1 MSQKNIG
8 RVCIVTGGSKGIGHG
23 ITKAFIEQGYHVM
36 ITGRDE
42 KACIDCCIQL
52 QHLIDLYQWENR
64 ISYFSCDVS
73 VKTLC
78 EEMIRL
84 CLERY
89 GRLDVLIC
97 NAGIYPEASLENCSE
112 NDINETMRINYNGT
126 VYSIQAAIEPLKQ
139 SQAGRIIIISSIT
152 GPITGNIGFAH
163 YGATKSAQIGYMKG
177 AAIELAPYNITINA
191 ILPGNILTESLG
203 QLGDAYTTRMIERIP
218 MKRLG
223 TPKDIGNASLFL
235 ASEESSYITGNSITV
250 DGGQVLPEA

>member
-1 MSQKNIG
+1 MSRNNKG

-23 ITKAFIEQGYHVM
+23 IALAFIEEGYDVL

-42 KACIDCCIQL
+42 KACIDCCSKL
-52 QHLIDLYQWENR
+52 QNLIDMHKWDNR
-64 ISYFSCDVS
+64 ISYFSGDVS
-73 VKTLC
+73 VKALC
-78 EEMIRL
+78 DEMIRI

-97 NAGIYPEASLENCSE
+97 NAGIYPEASVENCSE
-112 NDINETMRINYNGT
+112 NDINETMRINYMGT
-126 VYSIQAAIEPLKQ
+126 VYSIQASIEPLKQ

-163 YGATKSAQIGYMKG
+163 YGATKAAQVGYMRT
-177 AAIELAPYNITINA
+177 AAIELAPYNITVNA

-203 QLGDAYTTRMIERIP
+203 ELGDAYTTRMIERIP
-218 MKRLG
+218 MNRLG
-223 TPKDIGNASLFL
+223 SPSDIGNASLFL
-235 ASEESSYITGNSITV
+235 ASEGSSYITGNSITV

>member
-1 MSQKNIG
+1 MSRKNKG
-8 RVCIVTGGSKGIGHG
+8 RVCIVTGASRGIGYG
-23 ITKAFIEQGYHVM
+23 IAITFIEEGYDVM
-36 ITGRDE
+36 ITARDE

-64 ISYFSCDVS
+64 VSYFIGDVS

-78 EEMIRL
+78 DEMIRV

-97 NAGIYPEASLENCSE
+97 NAGIYPSASVENCSE

-152 GPITGNIGFAH
+152 GPITGNTNFAH
-163 YGATKSAQIGYMKG
+163 YGASKAAQLGFMRG
-177 AAIELAPYNITINA
+177 AAIELAPYNITVNA

-223 TPKDIGNASLFL
+223 TPKDIGHASLFL
-235 ASEESSYITGNSITV
+235 ASEDSSYITGNSITV